1 MKNKKKKSVR
11 HYNDLNRLVNHLF
24 NQTKDICMKEML
36 PPKEEFVRDYPLSII
51 GICSIK
57 KFWEVCFELG
67 IVQHPFYEDETKY
80 NPFERELHELC
91 DLFRYADE
99 EDYKRSKLTMDE
111 FRQRV
116 EELFDK
122 YQISY

>member
-11 HYNDLNRLVNHLF
+11 HYNDLNRLFNHLF
-24 NQTKDICMKEML
+24 NQTKDIRMKEML

-91 DLFRYADE
+91 DLFRYADG
-99 EDYKRSKLTMDE
+99 EDYNMDE